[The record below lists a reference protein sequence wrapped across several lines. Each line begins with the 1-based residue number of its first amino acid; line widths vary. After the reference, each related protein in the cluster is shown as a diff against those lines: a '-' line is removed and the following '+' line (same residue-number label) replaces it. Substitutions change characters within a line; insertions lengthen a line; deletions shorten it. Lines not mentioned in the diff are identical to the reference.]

1 MSQQPF
7 AGLTV
12 IEFGQFV
19 AVPYCAQL
27 LADGGAHVIKI
38 EAHEGDPV
46 RQLAPLIPGETRHF
60 LSRNRGKHCLP
71 LDLRHPQS
79 ARIIDALLA
88 KADVALFNL
97 RPGLAD
103 SLGLDYGTLSAK
115 YPRLVTGN
123 VTAFGREGPDRMLAG
138 MDYVVQARS
147 GLMASMGKVAA
158 GLPTAGD
165 TPIADFMCAVLL
177 AFGVSSALFR
187 REQTG
192 RGGEVEASLLGA
204 SLVLQNT
211 LFTRIAATDEAPD
224 TELTTWLAQARDE
237 GIPFAAQMEKSASIR
252 PSYMS
257 SVYYRTYQT
266 RDSAIAVACAS
277 PALQRKFMEATGM
290 IDALQGKQGTTER
303 TAIASHYAAFQLEME
318 ARLAERTTAEWK
330 AVLDGAGIPA
340 SAVFLPVELLTDEQ
354 VLANGFID
362 EQEHWGL
369 GPVKTLATPV
379 KLDGTAFRPGR
390 TTARF
395 GSETREILAAAG
407 LSAAEVDEAVS
418 SGAVKEA

>member
-38 EAHEGDPV
+38 ESHEGDPV
-46 RQLAPLIPGETRHF
+46 RQLAPLVPGETRHF

-71 LDLRHPQS
+71 LDLRHPMA
-79 ARIIDALLA
+79 ARIIDALLSG
-88 KADVALFNL
+88 ADVALFNL

-211 LFTRIAATDEAPD
+211 LFTRIASADEATD
-224 TELTTWLAQARDE
+224 TELTAWLSEARKD
-237 GIPFAAQMEKSASIR
+237 GVPFKEQMERSASIR
-252 PSYMS
+252 PSYMT

-290 IDALQGKQGTTER
+290 TDGMLGKTAAAER
-303 TAIASHYAAFQLEME
+303 SAIASHYAGLQVHME
-318 ARLAERTTAEWK
+318 ARLAERTTAGWQ
-330 AVLDGAGIPA
+330 AALDAAGVPA
-340 SAVFLPVELLTDEQ
+340 SAVYLPVELLADEQ

-362 EQEHWGL
+362 EQEHWAL

-379 KLDGTAFRPGR
+379 KLDGNAFRPGR

-407 LSAAEVDEAVS
+407 LSDGEVAEAIASAAVREA
-418 SGAVKEA
+418 